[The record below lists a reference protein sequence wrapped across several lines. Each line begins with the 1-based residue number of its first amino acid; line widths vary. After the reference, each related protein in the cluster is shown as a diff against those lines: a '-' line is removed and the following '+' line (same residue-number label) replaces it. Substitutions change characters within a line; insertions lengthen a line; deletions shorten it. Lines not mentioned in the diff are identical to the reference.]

1 MLREE
6 RATPCQRRHNNIIG
20 QCLLAEIEPSVSI
33 EFSTMCAFTAH
44 VSYMGG
50 GTDYRR
56 KRCKY
61 TRLSHMQ
68 IYAFPMLPCHTQM
81 EFSVHYSEMFAK
93 INENA
98 IQTARF
104 MHEKSYIC
112 HNF

>member
-1 MLREE
+1 
-6 RATPCQRRHNNIIG
+6 
-20 QCLLAEIEPSVSI
+20 
-33 EFSTMCAFTAH
+33 
-44 VSYMGG
+44 
-50 GTDYRR
+50 
-56 KRCKY
+56 
-61 TRLSHMQ
+61 MQ

-112 HNF
+112 HSF